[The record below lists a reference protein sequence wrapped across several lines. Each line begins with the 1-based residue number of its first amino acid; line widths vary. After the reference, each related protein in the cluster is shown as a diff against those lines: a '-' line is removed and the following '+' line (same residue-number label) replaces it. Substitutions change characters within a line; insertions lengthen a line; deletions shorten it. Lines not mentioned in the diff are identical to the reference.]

1 MHNGVIWATFLIFS
15 GLTIAISIVYPAVL
29 PTESALGFPSGAA
42 YPYIPSFQK
51 KKRYLSLLSL
61 SSIMGQSRFAV
72 LARSHERVLLCIFYC
87 GGKERYW
94 YILSHGTSPSSQ
106 THKYT

>member
-51 KKRYLSLLSL
+51 KKTIPLSVVFEFYNGPEQ
-61 SSIMGQSRFAV
+61 ICCAGQ
-72 LARSHERVLLCIFYC
+72 
-87 GGKERYW
+87 K
-94 YILSHGTSPSSQ
+94 P
-106 THKYT
+106 